1 MPFERH
7 HSSQATSYWS
17 TVLER
22 AGPQIYGEL
31 RKLEDAGFI
40 EVDSEGP
47 RRRKAFPVTD
57 AGMAEVR
64 HWLTSVEVDHTLR
77 LEPLL
82 RSVFFWLTSPEQLA
96 TPLDNEAAY
105 FYALSTRYQ
114 ELAEA
119 KDRGGYGQRA
129 QNTVAANRR

>member
-1 MPFERH
+1 
-7 HSSQATSYWS
+7 
-17 TVLER
+17 
-22 AGPQIYGEL
+22 
-31 RKLEDAGFI
+31 
-40 EVDSEGP
+40 
-47 RRRKAFPVTD
+47 
-57 AGMAEVR
+57 MAEVR

-96 TPLDNEAAY
+96 THLDNEAAY
-105 FYALSTRYQ
+105 FYALATRYQ